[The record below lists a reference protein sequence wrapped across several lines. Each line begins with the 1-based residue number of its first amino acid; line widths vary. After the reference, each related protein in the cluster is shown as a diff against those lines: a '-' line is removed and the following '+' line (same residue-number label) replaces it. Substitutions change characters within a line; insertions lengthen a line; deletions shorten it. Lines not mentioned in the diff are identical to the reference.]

1 MEVLFVNIFSLLVG
15 YLFAS
20 LMISIAVQ
28 NGTLVFF
35 KHKGFWK

>member
-20 LMISIAVQ
+20 LISITVQ

-35 KHKGFWK
+35 KHKAFWK